1 MTNQP
6 KEDRLFVPA
15 GEIRVHRC
23 YNPEHI
29 GAYML
34 ACPDCIAEWVS
45 GPTVSASIGGYQPQG
60 PVSKNPQPPHLG
72 SSAVMPSSASAPQRP
87 PAVECGIC
95 NDTKRVEYPDWAD
108 DAGQWTILNGPCPEC
123 YNFDASTAPS
133 QLRME
138 NAALR
143 QQVETLTAERD
154 KCRNQLYVEDGFGS
168 TWGPCP
174 ECGSRMQV
182 VRPGSATCGHCEIDR
197 VCDQLIEEKRGW
209 NKEMKQAIAQA
220 VADER
225 ERCARLVENFPTQGS
240 GWMELLKKR
249 QELAAAIRAQGNLT
263 KGDIK

>member
-6 KEDRLFVPA
+6 KEDRLLVPA

-23 YNPEHI
+23 YNPEHV

-34 ACPDCIAEWVS
+34 ACPDCIAEW
-45 GPTVSASIGGYQPQG
+45 TSA
-60 PVSKNPQPPHLG
+60 
-72 SSAVMPSSASAPQRP
+72 PSSASAPQRP
-87 PAVECGIC
+87 PVFECGIC

-154 KCRNQLYVEDGFGS
+154 EFRDQLYVEDGFGG

-174 ECGSRMQV
+174 DCGSRMAV
-182 VRPGSATCGHCEIDR
+182 VRPGRATCSNCETRR
-197 VCDQLIEEKRGW
+197 VCHQLMAEKR
-209 NKEMKQAIAQA
+209 EREQAIAQA
-220 VADER
+220 AADER
-225 ERCARLVENFPTQGS
+225 ERWITLGTPLYHAAGQAMPELPHKGSCGPEAGCDASCMEVAHLSESLRL
-240 GWMELLKKR
+240 W
-249 QELAAAIRAQGNLT
+249 AAAIRAGKAA